1 MTRTEKIFVGL
12 VRALL
17 SERRTLRAGAVLD
30 VGAHRGE
37 TACVAYDFLPIE
49 PTSPATAATLLSG
62 GAVRGDRRVRA
73 LSRVPSRRCW
83 RVGDTTPGLGGG
95 GAAGVDAV
103 ARAFQSTYDASLRL
117 RENGCR
123 EHTAAMALAM
133 TGITLDL
140 DALLIEGDANRSD
153 DDA

>member
-1 MTRTEKIFVGL
+1 MRRPDARSDLIFLDRTKFIHH
-12 VRALL
+12 L
-17 SERRTLRAGAVLD
+17 S
-30 VGAHRGE
+30 
-37 TACVAYDFLPIE
+37 
-49 PTSPATAATLLSG
+49 
-62 GAVRGDRRVRA
+62 VRA

>member
-1 MTRTEKIFVGL
+1 VCAIPLVGMEPLADALEDAYPARLEHTMLL
-12 VRALL
+12 VR
-17 SERRTLRAGAVLD
+17 
-30 VGAHRGE
+30 HRGE